1 MDQASLE
8 SLLLAYRPDNAVENE
23 FRRQMLVLLESASLS
38 WCRTNFAPGHFTASA
53 YVFDPATDQVAMI
66 YHRNL
71 QRWLQPGGHVEGSDT
86 DAVSSARRELKEE
99 TGLDLDGEWQLIDL
113 DIHLIPPRPD
123 QPEHRHFDLRF
134 VHFLDTG
141 KSRPELAPAD
151 DASDAMWMP
160 ISTLLENEE
169 PGMRRVAGKILEMK
183 NSRLGKT
190 ISD

>member
-23 FRRQMLVLLESASLS
+23 FRKQMLVLLESASLS
-38 WCRTNFAPGHFTASA
+38 WCRANFAPGHFTASA

-123 QPEHRHFDLRF
+123 QLEHRHFDLRF

-141 KSRPELAPAD
+141 KSRPELTPAD
-151 DASDAMWMP
+151 DASAAVWMP
-160 ISTLLENEE
+160 VSTLLENEE
-169 PGMRRVAGKILEMK
+169 PGMRRVAGKIFEMK
-183 NSRLGKT
+183 NSRL
-190 ISD
+190 